1 MIFQPNRLQQK
12 NFAQL
17 KNTSEYA
24 KMVSGFSITPVCL
37 SKYLCQ
43 SCQRRNKNQDHRRE
57 PKTHFWSIL
66 YFKKTIYTFSYF
78 RYGRGR
84 NFPGQFFTTFRYHC
98 IPRHRICNG
107 PIQFTGTEKASG
119 LHYAGAAIQP
129 TGGDSHGHISER
141 NLKESHRKIT
151 KIKAGRLPVCRYYGP
166 AQYEK
171 ITVCRDTTVEYRRE
185 FGFYFTSGNIKA
197 KNTWDET
204 YRSYLVPQYIARS
217 LNLTNNGSDTL
228 SPMFLT
234 YEDIRFDVGTRKIFT
249 LLRAIQLFGPLFDGI
264 DSYDIRAIDTEDP
277 DYTFTFQTR
286 RSAYPERTR
295 ISCKGTLIIDR
306 ENYYVKNMTFDYIDY
321 QLLRQTLLTNRRKT
335 SSPFSTHAQL
345 TFVYDSCGQNYISS
359 CHQQTTWKYNL
370 GKDFIL
376 IEQPSR
382 HQPGINRLIEKEAF
396 HLFGQNKI
404 KTAYQTDPVLVKIHL
419 AQRYP
424 TGKYDSAFFHRLPP
438 LLDSRKAVGD
448 LNHYM
453 QLETQFRMNDG
464 KTYYP
469 DNYILTN
476 KIDKLGQKNYRQNLE
491 KARKELFLLFGDSRK
506 YPCPSIPSP

>member
-1 MIFQPNRLQQK
+1 MRKWYLGFLLLLSVSANIYANPANEEIKIRITDENQKPIFGVY
-12 NFAQL
+12 FIL
-17 KNTSEYA
+17 K
-24 KMVSGFSITPVCL
+24 K
-37 SKYLCQ
+37 
-43 SCQRRNKNQDHRRE
+43 
-57 PKTHFWSIL
+57 
-66 YFKKTIYTFSYF
+66 
-78 RYGRGR
+78 
-84 NFPGQFFTTFRYHC
+84 
-98 IPRHRICNG
+98 
-107 PIQFTGTEKASG
+107 QFTLLATSDMEGEGTFPVNSLQPSDTIVFQGIGYATVQYSLQELKRHPAFTMQELQYNLQEATATGISPKEILKKAIEK
-119 LHYAGAAIQP
+119 LQ
-129 TGGDSHGHISER
+129 
-141 NLKESHRKIT
+141 

-185 FGFYFTSGNIKA
+185 FGFYFTSGNVKA

-491 KARKELFLLFGDSRK
+491 KARKELFLLFGDSKK
-506 YPCPSIPSP
+506 YPCPGIPSP

>member
-1 MIFQPNRLQQK
+1 MRKWYLGFLLLLSVSANIYANPANEEIKIRITDENQKPIFGVY
-12 NFAQL
+12 FIL
-17 KNTSEYA
+17 K
-24 KMVSGFSITPVCL
+24 K
-37 SKYLCQ
+37 
-43 SCQRRNKNQDHRRE
+43 
-57 PKTHFWSIL
+57 
-66 YFKKTIYTFSYF
+66 
-78 RYGRGR
+78 
-84 NFPGQFFTTFRYHC
+84 
-98 IPRHRICNG
+98 
-107 PIQFTGTEKASG
+107 QFTLLATSDMEGIGYATVQYSLQELKRHPAFTMQELQYNLQEATATGISPKEILKKAIEK
-119 LHYAGAAIQP
+119 LQ
-129 TGGDSHGHISER
+129 
-141 NLKESHRKIT
+141 

>member
-1 MIFQPNRLQQK
+1 MRKWYLGFLLLLSVSANIYANPANEEIKIRITDENQKPIFGVY
-12 NFAQL
+12 FIL
-17 KNTSEYA
+17 K
-24 KMVSGFSITPVCL
+24 K
-37 SKYLCQ
+37 
-43 SCQRRNKNQDHRRE
+43 
-57 PKTHFWSIL
+57 
-66 YFKKTIYTFSYF
+66 
-78 RYGRGR
+78 
-84 NFPGQFFTTFRYHC
+84 
-98 IPRHRICNG
+98 
-107 PIQFTGTEKASG
+107 QFTLLATSDMEGEGTFPVNSLQPSDTIVFQGIGYATVQYSLQELKRHPAFTMQELQYNLQEATATGISPKEILKKAIEK
-119 LHYAGAAIQP
+119 LQ
-129 TGGDSHGHISER
+129 
-141 NLKESHRKIT
+141 

-228 SPMFLT
+228 YPMFLT
-234 YEDIRFDVGTRKIFT
+234 
-249 LLRAIQLFGPLFDGI
+249 
-264 DSYDIRAIDTEDP
+264 
-277 DYTFTFQTR
+277 
-286 RSAYPERTR
+286 YPERTR

-491 KARKELFLLFGDSRK
+491 KARKELFLLFGDSKK
-506 YPCPSIPSP
+506 YPCPGIPSP

>member
-1 MIFQPNRLQQK
+1 MKL
-12 NFAQL
+12 
-17 KNTSEYA
+17 
-24 KMVSGFSITPVCL
+24 
-37 SKYLCQ
+37 
-43 SCQRRNKNQDHRRE
+43 
-57 PKTHFWSIL
+57 
-66 YFKKTIYTFSYF
+66 
-78 RYGRGR
+78 
-84 NFPGQFFTTFRYHC
+84 
-98 IPRHRICNG
+98 
-107 PIQFTGTEKASG
+107 
-119 LHYAGAAIQP
+119 
-129 TGGDSHGHISER
+129 
-141 NLKESHRKIT
+141 
-151 KIKAGRLPVCRYYGP
+151 
-166 AQYEK
+166 
-171 ITVCRDTTVEYRRE
+171 
-185 FGFYFTSGNIKA
+185 
-197 KNTWDET
+197 
-204 YRSYLVPQYIARS
+204 
-217 LNLTNNGSDTL
+217 TL

-491 KARKELFLLFGDSRK
+491 KARKELFLLFGDSKK
-506 YPCPSIPSP
+506 YPCPGIPSP

>member
-1 MIFQPNRLQQK
+1 MRKWYLGFLLLLSVSANIYANPANEEIKIRITDENQKPIFGVY
-12 NFAQL
+12 FIL
-17 KNTSEYA
+17 K
-24 KMVSGFSITPVCL
+24 K
-37 SKYLCQ
+37 
-43 SCQRRNKNQDHRRE
+43 
-57 PKTHFWSIL
+57 
-66 YFKKTIYTFSYF
+66 
-78 RYGRGR
+78 
-84 NFPGQFFTTFRYHC
+84 
-98 IPRHRICNG
+98 
-107 PIQFTGTEKASG
+107 QFTLLATSDMEGEGTFPVNSLQPSDTIVFQGIGYATVQYSLQELKRHPAFTMQELQYNLQEATATGISPKEILKKAIEK
-119 LHYAGAAIQP
+119 LQ
-129 TGGDSHGHISER
+129 
-141 NLKESHRKIT
+141 
-151 KIKAGRLPVCRYYGP
+151 KIKARRLPVCRYYGP

-491 KARKELFLLFGDSRK
+491 KARKELFLLFGDSKK
-506 YPCPSIPSP
+506 YPCPGIPSP